1 MQELVS
7 PEKAQ
12 QLVIL
17 LAAALAVLGGG
28 LGWYNAGGPR
38 GLVAALFGPLTFGLW
53 GFHNWIT
60 RYDPN
65 TGYFGLDKVWVWGLE
80 VILFVALGVVLGMGW
95 GRFIAKKSS
104 T

>member
-12 QLVIL
+12 QLVIV
-17 LAAALAVLGGG
+17 LAAALAVLGAG
-28 LGWYNAGGPR
+28 LGWYSAGGPR
-38 GLVAALFGPLTFGLW
+38 GLVAALFGPLVFGLW

-60 RYDPN
+60 RYNPE
-65 TGYFGLDKVWVWGLE
+65 THSLGLEKVWVWGLE
-80 VILFVALGVVLGMGW
+80 VILFVALGLVLGMGW